1 MEYRSLFEEG
11 VIGPEL
17 YSDLRREVQLSRA
30 EVEVRPRLDLGLEIR
45 ELVAKVPMFA
55 KLSETQ
61 LDLIARKL
69 RPQVAVPG
77 ERLIR
82 NGDRADAMYF
92 ISSGKV
98 DVEVV
103 GQKIRLNP
111 GDFFGEMGLVTGQ
124 RRQGDVYA
132 RSYCQL
138 LVLKDTDFN
147 SVRRSDKALEAQI
160 EAVASARIAMNQQAT
175 EVTPSPEGAESRGQ
189 RGLR

>member
-1 MEYRSLFEEG
+1 MA
-11 VIGPEL
+11 I
-17 YSDLRREVQLSRA
+17 
-30 EVEVRPRLDLGLEIR
+30 
-45 ELVAKVPMFA
+45 
-55 KLSETQ
+55 
-61 LDLIARKL
+61 
-69 RPQVAVPG
+69 PG

-111 GDFFGEMGLVTGQ
+111 GDFFGEMGLITGQ
-124 RRQGDVYA
+124 RRQGNVYA

-147 SVRRSDKALEAQI
+147 SLRRSDEALEAQI
-160 EAVASARIAMNQQAT
+160 EAVATARIAMNQQAT
-175 EVTPSPEGAESRGQ
+175 EQQATPKPTESAPSPEGAESRGPK
-189 RGLR
+189 GWS